1 MSQQQVEQERERLR
15 VTLSLQFSRQVR
27 GVVAS
32 HVGPTGMVP
41 TNDSEYLAKL
51 RETVADYARN
61 LELLGG
67 VG

>member
-1 MSQQQVEQERERLR
+1 MNALQREQERERLR
-15 VTLSLQFSRQVR
+15 VTLSLQFSQQVR
-27 GVVAS
+27 EVVAS

-41 TNDSEYLAKL
+41 TDDPEYLAKL
-51 RETVADYARN
+51 RETVADYSRN